1 MMMHRHSNICKILRE
16 ARHNLGYTLLEVANE
31 SGLSIS
37 TIVNSERKIP
47 SPRTIQILSKI
58 YKIKVS
64 LAQKRKG
71 NIVYL

>member
-1 MMMHRHSNICKILRE
+1 MTHRHSNICVILRK
-16 ARHNLGYTLLEVANE
+16 ARQNHGYTLLEVANE

>member
-37 TIVNSERKIP
+37 TIVNAERKIP
-47 SPRTIQILSKI
+47 TPRTIQVLSKI
-58 YKIKVS
+58 YKIKVN
-64 LAQKRKG
+64 LAQKKKG